1 MIFLKVRRLRKLD
14 IRLLGRVFTWI
25 LNLVRLRIGVCWR
38 E

>member
-14 IRLLGRVFTWI
+14 IRLLGRVFIWI